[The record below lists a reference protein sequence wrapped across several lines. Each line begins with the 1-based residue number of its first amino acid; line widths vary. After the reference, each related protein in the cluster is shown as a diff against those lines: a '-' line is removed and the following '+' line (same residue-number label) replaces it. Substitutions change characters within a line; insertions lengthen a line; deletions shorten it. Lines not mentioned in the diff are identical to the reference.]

1 MYVDAL
7 VKGVEKLG
15 IQKDLAVKL
24 AAQMLIGSGKMLLET
39 GENPNKLKE
48 DVCSSGG
55 STIEGIK
62 VMENNNLIKIMED
75 AVRASYEKNKKL

>member
-1 MYVDAL
+1 M
-7 VKGVEKLG
+7 KIGF
-15 IQKDLAVKL
+15 
-24 AAQMLIGSGKMLLET
+24 IGSGKMLLET

-48 DVCSSGG
+48 DVCSPGG